1 MISQGHCQYQ
11 EQLVQ
16 KSGKIEKSLDHMC
29 QSRDFSVWPNR
40 KVIYIYI
47 LYAGSHSI
55 YTESGTCACML
66 WSAFRIFIHVY

>member
-29 QSRDFSVWPNR
+29 QSRDFSVWPDRGQRLKSN
-40 KVIYIYI
+40 IYI
-47 LYAGSHSI
+47 I
-55 YTESGTCACML
+55 Y
-66 WSAFRIFIHVY
+66 